1 MGEEGLHFIKT
12 TETGSIFK
20 EQFAEHVGF
29 TFIFSDNA
37 EEEVPGD
44 EESKRAEMVRGS
56 QGRKRSAPSD
66 IEDQVNL
73 LRKVNFVKMHQ
84 HKIQSDNN

>member
-1 MGEEGLHFIKT
+1 M
-12 TETGSIFK
+12 
-20 EQFAEHVGF
+20 
-29 TFIFSDNA
+29 
-37 EEEVPGD
+37 PGD
-44 EESKRAEMVRGS
+44 EESKRAEDEDDEAEMVRGG

-66 IEDQVNL
+66 TEDQVNL